1 MESNK
6 ELIKRIKKAESNKKS
21 LTHITDKS
29 ALSLEDKMK
38 ISLCKFFVQFA
49 HAKKMKM
56 SDLSKLTDI
65 PSTRLSEITNY
76 KIQNFKVSQLL
87 KYLSVLAQHDS
98 HVRNHVELLEQTFA
112 LPMLK
117 TSETKKLTKSIKKSS
132 QYIYA

>member
-6 ELIKRIKKAESNKKS
+6 ELLARIKKAEANKKS

-29 ALSLEDKMK
+29 DLSLEDKMK

-49 HAKKMKM
+49 HAKKIKM
-56 SDLSKLTDI
+56 SELSEITQI
-65 PSTRLSEITNY
+65 PATRLSEITNY
-76 KIQNFKVSQLL
+76 KIRNFKVSQLL
-87 KYLSVLAQHDS
+87 KYLSVLAEHDV

-112 LPMLK
+112 LPLLK

-132 QYIYA
+132 QFSYA

>member
-6 ELIKRIKKAESNKKS
+6 DLIKRIKKAESNKKN

-29 ALSLEDKMK
+29 DLSLEDKMK

-49 HAKKMKM
+49 HTKKMKM
-56 SDLSKLTDI
+56 STLSQLTEI
-65 PSTRLSEITNY
+65 PKTRLSEITNY

-87 KYLSVLAQHDS
+87 KYLSVLAEHDS
-98 HVRNHVELLEQTFA
+98 HVKNHVELLVQAFA

-117 TSETKKLTKSIKKSS
+117 ASETKKLTKSIKASS
-132 QYIYA
+132 QYSYA